1 MTTQSPFRSLFQL
14 SHDQAETVTIDAS
27 IRDGVKVAGTNLW
40 VLMFAILIAS
50 IGLNVNSTAVIIGAM
65 LISPLMGPIV
75 GAGYGLAVQDVGLIK
90 LSLRN
95 ILIFIV
101 ISLITATLY
110 FYLTPLNQAQSELL
124 ARTQP
129 TLWDVLIAF
138 FGGSAGIIALTRKN
152 VSNVVPGVAI
162 ATALMPPLCTAG
174 YGLAH
179 GNWEYFGGAFYLFII
194 NCVFIA
200 LATLLFCKILRLPK
214 RGFVDEKTQSLH
226 RFLITAVILAVMV
239 PSGFLAWQ
247 LVRQEV
253 FSTRTSSAL
262 TELQSQEQF
271 YVLQKNINAKDRQI
285 DLIIGGNHDTANI
298 TQLLTDKLP
307 NTTINVR
314 YTGGDDAN
322 FALMR
327 QELQNSFQNNIA
339 VQQEKMQSQQELIL
353 AQIAE
358 LKSQKTTVPNQ
369 DSLIKELYAQYP
381 AISEI
386 MIADGTHWIKD
397 DKKSVVL
404 LTLIVND
411 NLTDDDKTRISNWLK
426 ERLDKEIVLN
436 TTLKPKTENTTPKQE
451 NSN

>member
-1 MTTQSPFRSLFQL
+1 M
-14 SHDQAETVTIDAS
+14 
-27 IRDGVKVAGTNLW
+27 
-40 VLMFAILIAS
+40 
-50 IGLNVNSTAVIIGAM
+50 
-65 LISPLMGPIV
+65 
-75 GAGYGLAVQDVGLIK
+75 
-90 LSLRN
+90 
-95 ILIFIV
+95 
-101 ISLITATLY
+101 
-110 FYLTPLNQAQSELL
+110 
-124 ARTQP
+124 
-129 TLWDVLIAF
+129 
-138 FGGSAGIIALTRKN
+138 
-152 VSNVVPGVAI
+152 
-162 ATALMPPLCTAG
+162 
-174 YGLAH
+174 
-179 GNWEYFGGAFYLFII
+179 
-194 NCVFIA
+194 
-200 LATLLFCKILRLPK
+200 
-214 RGFVDEKTQSLH
+214 DEKTQSLH

-285 DLIIGGNHDTANI
+285 DLIIGGNHDTVNI

-411 NLTDDDKTRISNWLK
+411 NLTDDDKTRINNWLK

-436 TTLKPKTENTTPKQE
+436 TTLKPKTENATPKQE

>member
-1 MTTQSPFRSLFQL
+1 MENKSPFRSLFQL
-14 SHDQAETVTIDAS
+14 THDQADSATIDAS

-40 VLMFAILIAS
+40 VLMFAIAIAS

-75 GAGYGLAVQDVGLIK
+75 GVGYGLAVQDVGLIK

-95 ILIFIV
+95 ILIFII

-179 GNWEYFGGAFYLFII
+179 GNWEYFGGAFYLFTI

-200 LATLLFCKILRLPK
+200 LATLLFTKILRLPK
-214 RGFVDEKTQSLH
+214 KGFVDKKTQSLH

-253 FSTRTSSAL
+253 FSTRTTTAL
-262 TELQSQEQF
+262 TQLQSQEQF
-271 YVLQKNINAKDRQI
+271 YVLQRNINAKDRQI
-285 DLIIGGNHDTANI
+285 NLIIGGNHDTATI
-298 TQLLTDKLP
+298 TKLLTDKIP
-307 NTTINVR
+307 NATINIR
-314 YTGGDDAN
+314 YAGGDDAN
-322 FALMR
+322 LALMR
-327 QELQNSFQNNIA
+327 QELQNNVKDNIA
-339 VQQEKMQSQQELIL
+339 LQQSQMQAQQELIL

-358 LKSQKTTVPNQ
+358 LKSQKTTIPNQ

-381 AISEI
+381 SIDEI

-404 LTLIVND
+404 LTLIVNES
-411 NLTDDDKTRISNWLK
+411 LTDDDETRIENWLK
-426 ERLDKEIVLN
+426 ERLGKDIVMETKLK
-436 TTLKPKTENTTPKQE
+436 TTK
-451 NSN
+451 SD